1 MNRINPAKLLMSKWT
16 AVRPQNRERH
26 FLVSKLL
33 HDEEDRVVSVVIE
46 AVISRNTYI
55 LDWRELK
62 DSSRWL
68 MGWR

>member
-16 AVRPQNRERH
+16 AVRPQNMEQH